1 MRLRSFIAFGIL
13 AFVSLQCS
21 SSSSGTN
28 DGTGVS
34 PVLQSKCSQMC
45 EHLVAAPLSGCGK
58 SDGVDVATCKP
69 ECIDHVSAH
78 GAEPPEATES
88 DLDCAISAADCEAWK
103 NCGDLL

>member
-1 MRLRSFIAFGIL
+1 MRLRSLLAIAVLG
-13 AFVSLQCS
+13 FVSLQCS

-28 DGTGVS
+28 DGAGVS
-34 PVLQSKCSQMC
+34 PALQNKCGQMC

-58 SDGVDVATCKP
+58 SDGTDVATCKP

-88 DLDCAISAADCEAWK
+88 DVDCAIAAVDCDAWK
-103 NCGDLL
+103 ACGDLL